1 MVRHDHSS
9 RARLAPFLASN
20 SVQIDLLIAK
30 QMTALG
36 YQLRKDGFA
45 FEISIPRRIGIHG
58 QESFDLSRG

>member
-36 YQLRKDGFA
+36 YHLRKDGFA
-45 FEISIPRRIGIHG
+45 LKFNTPEDWYSWTRK
-58 QESFDLSRG
+58 L